1 MFQSGTLI
9 STCLFTFLCIAEGT
23 NNGMAPTPPMGWR
36 SWLPFHANINDRVIR
51 NMVDAVTSR
60 SRLVDG
66 RPTSLADLGYG
77 RIGIDD
83 AWQACGTGW
92 QGTFHAKDG
101 TPLVNS
107 SIFPDLKALVDY
119 AHGKDVKMGWY
130 SINCQCMDTYKIQH
144 NADKEWASRVY
155 AAEVKLIQAAG
166 FDGVKIDNCGDVA
179 GGGKGFVMMV
189 DNINK
194 SGRPLLIENCNQG
207 KAGNARGVPTKP
219 NVECPGNLFRTGGDP
234 RPDFGIRIRQLQ
246 KAVPFLDVDHP
257 ISRPDCWAYPG
268 TLEVG
273 NFPGKDMYAQSR
285 TEFGAW
291 ATISSPLILG
301 FDLADKHVTD
311 KVWDI
316 ITNREAIAINQAW
329 AGHPGRL
336 LQDATSH
343 QVWTKKLGNDEHA
356 IFVFNRHS
364 SKIGNVAVPLSQLGL
379 RSTCTVR
386 DIWARK
392 DRSPVKDT
400 WHTGPLDAYDSV
412 FIRLKSGDA
421 PSVTSISNATF
432 SASNATFSAGTS
444 VTQ

>member
-1 MFQSGTLI
+1 
-9 STCLFTFLCIAEGT
+9 
-23 NNGMAPTPPMGWR
+23 
-36 SWLPFHANINDRVIR
+36 
-51 NMVDAVTSR
+51 MVDAVTSR
-60 SRLVDG
+60 ARLVDG
-66 RPTSLADLGYG
+66 KPTSLADLGYG

-83 AWQACGTGW
+83 GWQACGTGW

-107 SIFPDLKALVDY
+107 SIFPDLKAMVDY
-119 AHGKDVKMGWY
+119 AHSKDVKMGWY
-130 SINCQCMDTYKIQH
+130 SINCQCMDTFKIQH
-144 NADKEWASRVY
+144 DADKDWASRVY

-179 GGGKGFVMMV
+179 LGGKGFVTMV

-234 RPDFGIRIRQLQ
+234 RPDFNIRIRQLQ

-257 ISRPDCWAYPG
+257 ISRPNCWAYPG
-268 TLEVG
+268 TLELG
-273 NFPGKDMYAQSR
+273 NFPGKDMYTQSR

-291 ATISSPLILG
+291 ATMSSPLILG
-301 FDLADKHVTD
+301 FDLANKKVTD
-311 KVWDI
+311 TVWDI
-316 ITNREAIAINQAW
+316 ISNREAIAVNQAW

-343 QVWTKKLGNDEHA
+343 QVWTKKLGHDEHA
-356 IFVFNRHS
+356 IFVFNRRS
-364 SKIGNVAVPLSQLGL
+364 SRLNNVAVSLSQLDL
-379 RSTCTVR
+379 HSTCTVR

-392 DRSPVKDT
+392 DRSPVQGT
-400 WHTGPLDAYDSV
+400 WHSGPLGAYDSV
-412 FIRLKSGDA
+412 FVRLKSA
-421 PSVTSISNATF
+421 
-432 SASNATFSAGTS
+432 TS
-444 VTQ
+444 VDGLVYFEESIANVEFV